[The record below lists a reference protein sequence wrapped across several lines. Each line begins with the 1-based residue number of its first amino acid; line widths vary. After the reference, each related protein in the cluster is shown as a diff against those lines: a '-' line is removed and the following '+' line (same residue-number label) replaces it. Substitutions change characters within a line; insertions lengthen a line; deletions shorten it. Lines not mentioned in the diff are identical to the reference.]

1 MSVLRIDFGFPI
13 ALEPL
18 TATPS
23 TMSDQI
29 IRYLRRANLNATA
42 VEVGAGC
49 GSVFEGDRLVAAFT
63 VARLGGAA

>member
-1 MSVLRIDFGFPI
+1 MSLLRIDFGFPV

-23 TMSDQI
+23 TMSEQI
-29 IRYLRRANLNATA
+29 VGYLRRAELEATA

-49 GSVFEGDRLVAAFT
+49 GSVFEGERLVAVFS
-63 VARLGGAA
+63 VSPMGGAA